1 MTRHHSNSSRTPTYA
16 NDGVVPTASQ
26 KRDLYQEVTDR
37 IVAALE
43 AGVVPWVRP
52 WNTREGLPLNGATG
66 RHYNGINVLL
76 LWLTALQRGY
86 TSPEWYTFNQACA
99 AVGLT
104 KDERGRWI
112 HEAGKGVRKGERGT
126 CVTFWRMI
134 TVGAHAETQSDG
146 ESDEQEIPL
155 LRGYTVFN
163 RKQIDGL
170 LDVTPTAEPNAGE
183 SLRFHNADQFV
194 TRTGAAVK
202 QSRTALSPVYLPTKD
217 EIVMPLLGCF
227 VTVEDYYASLLHELV
242 HWTGHPSRLHRLLTA
257 KTETPEYAAEELV
270 AELGAAFLCADL
282 GVTGHLQQPEYI
294 AFWLG
299 ALREDK
305 RAIFRA
311 ASAARKAAA
320 YLHDAGASPNQSA
333 GALVDSGED
342 EPDTDTLE
350 RVA

>member
-1 MTRHHSNSSRTPTYA
+1 MTKPTEYPTRTPAY
-16 NDGVVPTASQ
+16 NGDGVASAAC
-26 KRDLYQEVTDR
+26 KSRDLYQEVTDR
-37 IVAALE
+37 IVVALE

-52 WNTREGLPLNGATG
+52 WNTRGGLPLNGATG

-112 HEAGKGVRKGERGT
+112 YEAGKGVRKGERGT

-134 TVGAHAETQSDG
+134 TVGDHADTPPDG
-146 ESDEQEIPL
+146 EPDEKEIPL

-163 RKQIDGL
+163 REQIDGL
-170 LDVTPTAEPNAGE
+170 PGVTPPTEPDAGE
-183 SLRFHNADQFV
+183 ALRFYDVDQFIH
-194 TRTGAAVK
+194 RTGAAVK
-202 QSRTALSPVYLPTKD
+202 QSRTALTPVYLPAKD

-242 HWTGHPSRLHRLLTA
+242 HWSGHPSRLHRLLTA
-257 KTETPEYAAEELV
+257 STETQEYAAEELV

-299 ALREDK
+299 AMREDK

-311 ASAARKAAA
+311 ASTARKAAA
-320 YLHDAGASPNQSA
+320 YLHEAGASPDHST
-333 GALVDSGED
+333 GALGNSGED
-342 EPDTDTLE
+342 EPDADTLGK
-350 RVA
+350 VA